1 MKLLYVY
8 VPCDASYSARLIFA
22 MACMTSCPAFQLG
35 KQTVTMADPEKVLT
49 DAEIDALEI
58 YLEPDVTE
66 DVDGPSIGQR
76 GYIYIIQETE
86 NHLPSGYYQVGRTGN
101 PRKRLSDLQPGNVR
115 PLLFTRAVKVTDVIR
130 AEEVVLKALEA
141 YSASTYGGGTGWYF
155 VDAQKSNE
163 FYNHSFGRSVAPFRR
178 Y

>member
-1 MKLLYVY
+1 MKLNCCD
-8 VPCDASYSARLIFA
+8 VPCECVVLGPFDFRNGVHDV
-22 MACMTSCPAFQLG
+22 MSCLSFQLD
-35 KQTVTMADPEKVLT
+35 KQTATMAEKVLT

-58 YLEPDVTE
+58 YSEPDVTE
-66 DVDGPSIGQR
+66 DVDGPSIGQG

-141 YSASTYGGGTGWYF
+141 YSASTYGGGTGWYK
-155 VDAQKSNE
+155 VEAQQVNE